1 MDKKETLEKMKLLN
15 SMIEDY
21 LDSLDM
27 EEAEKD
33 EKKEEKK

>member
-1 MDKKETLEKMKLLN
+1 MDKKKETLEKMKLLN

-33 EKKEEKK
+33 KKEEKK